1 MRYLFARRAKNQRR
15 SFVREILDLTQK
27 HSIISFAGGLP
38 NSKLFPIEEIERE
51 IKETLKLGREIF
63 QYSSAQGLEELRE
76 EISKEYIDACKE
88 EILITSG
95 SQQGLD
101 LICKTFLDR
110 GDEVIVESPTYLAA
124 LNLFDMF
131 EVQITGVELTNRG
144 VDIDKLEK
152 IFEIKKP
159 KLFYIIPTFQNP
171 TGWSWDIEIKE
182 KVAELAR
189 KYGVIVVE
197 DSPYNKLRYS
207 GFESKNF
214 DELLPELTISLGTFS
229 KTLAPDFRIG
239 WIKAPREF
247 IKTLQTMK
255 ENSDLQSSRFFQH
268 IATNLIKNGKL
279 SLHVESLIEAYRSKR
294 DCMANALKEE
304 FGDDVKF
311 DIPKGG
317 MFFWVKF
324 IGIDSMKLF
333 ELSIKEGVA
342 FVPAETFFND
352 IKSSSYARLNF
363 TSSSYS
369 QIRDGIK
376 RVKEAYKALNLDFH
390 ITHEKRVS

>member
-1 MRYLFARRAKNQRR
+1 MRYSFARRAKNQRR

-38 NSKLFPIEEIERE
+38 NSKLFPVEDIERE
-51 IKETLKLGREIF
+51 IKETLKIGREIF
-63 QYSSAQGLEELRE
+63 QYSSAQGIEELRE
-76 EISKEYIDACKE
+76 EISKEYINAYKE

-101 LICKTFLDR
+101 LICKTFLDI
-110 GDEVIVESPTYLAA
+110 GDEVVVESPTYLAA

-131 EVQITGVELTNRG
+131 EVQITSVELTNRG

-152 IFEIKKP
+152 IFEAKKP
-159 KLFYIIPTFQNP
+159 KLFYTIPTFQNP
-171 TGWSWDIEIKE
+171 TGWSWDIETKE
-182 KVAELAR
+182 KVAKLAR
-189 KYGVIVVE
+189 KYGVIIIE

-207 GFESKNF
+207 GFESKSF
-214 DELLPELTISLGTFS
+214 DELLPKLTISLGTFS

-247 IKTLQTMK
+247 INILQTMK

-268 IATNLIKNGKL
+268 VTANLIKNEKI
-279 SLHVESLIEAYRSKR
+279 SLHVESLIEVYKSKR

-304 FGDDVKF
+304 FGDDIKY
-311 DIPKGG
+311 DIPEGG

-324 IGIDSMKLF
+324 TGVDSMKLF
-333 ELSIKEGVA
+333 ELSIKKGVA

-363 TSSSYS
+363 TSSTCA
-369 QIRDGIK
+369 QIQDGIK
-376 RVKEAYKALNLDFH
+376 RVKEAY
-390 ITHEKRVS
+390 RVLVT